1 MFSSPPPS
9 SSVFVQPSFRP
20 SHHRASKVQKVYF
33 PGKIAA
39 SYTATENRGNRVF
52 TNMASSSSAS
62 LYDVLGI
69 SMGAS
74 SNEIK
79 AAYRKLA
86 RTCHPDVVAMNQKE
100 TSATEFMKIHS
111 AYSTLSDPNKR
122 ALYDRQL
129 YGHNNSRPLT
139 SSNIASMS
147 GYRTRYAHSGMS
159 WETDQC
165 W

>member
-1 MFSSPPPS
+1 
-9 SSVFVQPSFRP
+9 
-20 SHHRASKVQKVYF
+20 
-33 PGKIAA
+33 
-39 SYTATENRGNRVF
+39 
-52 TNMASSSSAS
+52 MASSSPAS

-74 SNEIK
+74 GNEIK

-86 RTCHPDVVAMNQKE
+86 RTCHPDVVSMNQKE
-100 TSATEFMKIHS
+100 TSANEFMKIHS

-122 ALYDRQL
+122 AQYDRQL
-129 YGHNNSRPLT
+129 YGHSRRSPLT

-147 GYRTRYAHSGMS
+147 GYRPRYSHSGMN